1 MTGRKPTPI
10 ALANHLH
17 RSNDEKDDR
26 LSREPSGCD
35 AEFKPTKPLS
45 KEAKREWDRLIKL
58 YLQLDQK
65 ILNDLDAGLLTA
77 YCEARA
83 RFIEAQQEYRK
94 DPQLIV
100 WTDKGPKEN
109 PLITLMD
116 KQGQLIA
123 KYGEQLALSPVGR
136 ARFGLAKSKLENEEE
151 DGMAALL
158 ARGRA

>member
-1 MTGRKPTPI
+1 MTGRKPIPI
-10 ALANHLH
+10 ALADHLH
-17 RSNDEKDDR
+17 RSNDEKEDR
-26 LSREPSGCD
+26 LNQEPTGCT
-35 AEFKPTKPLS
+35 ATFIPTKPLS
-45 KEAKREWDRLIKL
+45 REAKREWNRLVEL
-58 YLQLDQK
+58 YSQLDQK

-109 PLITLMD
+109 PLVSIMD

-136 ARFGLAKSKLENEEE
+136 ARFGLAQAKKEIE
-151 DGMAALL
+151 DDPMAALL
-158 ARGRA
+158 ASGRP

>member
-1 MTGRKPTPI
+1 MTGRKPIPI
-10 ALANHLH
+10 ALADHLH
-17 RSNDEKDDR
+17 RSNDEKEDR
-26 LSREPSGCD
+26 LNQEPAGCT
-35 AEFKPTKPLS
+35 ATFVPTKPLS
-45 KEAKREWDRLIKL
+45 REAKREWNRLVEL
-58 YLQLDQK
+58 YSQLDQK

-109 PLITLMD
+109 PLVSIMD

-136 ARFGLAKSKLENEEE
+136 ARFGLAQAKKEIE
-151 DGMAALL
+151 DDPMAVLL
-158 ARGRA
+158 ASGRP